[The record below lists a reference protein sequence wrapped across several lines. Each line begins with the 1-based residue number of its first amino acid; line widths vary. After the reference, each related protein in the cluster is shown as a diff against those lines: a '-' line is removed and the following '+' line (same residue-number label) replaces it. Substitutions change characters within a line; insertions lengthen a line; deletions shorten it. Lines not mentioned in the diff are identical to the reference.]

1 MADYSFSNLNTTI
14 DLSDS
19 TKDYKV
25 QTTDSFVVE
34 VSNGTVSIGN
44 LNLQLDTSQY
54 SSPPK
59 LRATPPRR
67 RRFGQ
72 LYPRFG

>member
-1 MADYSFSNLNTTI
+1 MADYSFSNLNTAI
-14 DLSDS
+14 NLSNS

-34 VSNGTVSIGN
+34 VSNGTVSVGN
-44 LNLQLDTSQY
+44 LNLQLDTTQY
-54 SSPPK
+54 SRPPR

-72 LYPRFG
+72 LYPR

>member
-1 MADYSFSNLNTTI
+1 MADYSFSNLNSAI

-34 VSNGTVSIGN
+34 VSNGTSSVGN
-44 LNLQLDTSQY
+44 LNLTLDTTQY
-54 SSPPK
+54 SSPPR
-59 LRATPPRR
+59 LRAAPPRR

-72 LYPRFG
+72 LYPRF

>member
-1 MADYSFSNLNTTI
+1 MADYSFSNLNSAI

-19 TKDYKV
+19 TKDYKI

-44 LNLQLDTSQY
+44 LDLTLDTTQY
-54 SSPPK
+54 SSPPR

-67 RRFGQ
+67 SRFGQ
-72 LYPRFG
+72 LYPRF